1 MEKLETATVID
12 VETLIKKANTDREKA
27 VRRLIGAWNSVDSK
41 KISTIKRDF
50 REWFNQ
56 WKT

>member
-27 VRRLIGAWNSVDSK
+27 VRRLIGAWNSIDSK

-50 REWFNQ
+50 R
-56 WKT
+56 